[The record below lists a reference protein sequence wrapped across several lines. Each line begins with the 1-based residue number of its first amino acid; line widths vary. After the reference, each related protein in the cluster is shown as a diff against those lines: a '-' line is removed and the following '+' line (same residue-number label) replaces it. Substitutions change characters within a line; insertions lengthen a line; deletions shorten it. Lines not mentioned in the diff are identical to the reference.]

1 MEVGAYRSAR
11 GRGVIGRDPRKPGH
25 PGLHGKVA
33 GRGDR
38 AGEAGLLDRSTGRK
52 RDARCDA
59 DVFEGQSAGATRRGL
74 GPHWQEGRDKQ
85 GSEGRTER
93 QDTQHLQVRSVDG
106 EAVLASAA
114 RRGKLGPHR
123 LTQK

>member
-1 MEVGAYRSAR
+1 MMIGIQNITSVADLYLNAPTLTSAQR
-11 GRGVIGRDPRKPGH
+11 
-25 PGLHGKVA
+25 A
-33 GRGDR
+33 TNF

-93 QDTQHLQVRSVDG
+93 QDAQHLQVRSVDG

-114 RRGKLGPHR
+114 
-123 LTQK
+123 